1 MLLEDNG
8 NFKELPKG
16 VELAQLLIYVAQGQ
30 YPYLKRERIT
40 GLTSD
45 SISRLLK
52 YIKEG
57 DSSEGKIYKV
67 TLLFILRVINL
78 KNMTIGQFLSITT
91 PEDFI
96 ISIFN
101 ENEVG
106 CCLTPWCR
114 SNGSKKKMKL
124 VRDAKL
130 GYFQFTHVHICL
142 DCGVRY
148 GRGTLDREWGE
159 VENYNSFV
167 YEIIRKEFNSGKK
180 RSQIQKEF
188 NLSQFILNK
197 MLAFLLRHKLLEN
210 DLQRKYDYK
219 FTEIDYEHKFVLLRS
234 MDGRK
239 ITNAAGL
246 FNWGHLEYF
255 YYFFD
260 PKIQEKIYEVSE
272 KDLLSENQS
281 FLQIK
286 NRKTSALKQISSEEC
301 AEFWIRAKQYII
313 EHSTKNMNPRK
324 QGFYDFLGRGFKW
337 LKVNIPEILEWFHNQ
352 QILVE
357 KQNTVQKELERKD
370 KIIRTLILQYKRG
383 MNSSMA
389 KLVEESGVPK
399 KYLRLHN
406 LIPSIKIVM
415 ESLINGVYSIEW
427 LENAVNRVGT
437 DNRLLQL
444 IEDKRGSRC
453 NLY

>member
-1 MLLEDNG
+1 MKSEIDDQHKLYQNWRMLLEDNG

-239 ITNAAGL
+239 ITNLCWTFQLGAFRVFLL
-246 FNWGHLEYF
+246 FF
-255 YYFFD
+255 
-260 PKIQEKIYEVSE
+260 
-272 KDLLSENQS
+272 
-281 FLQIK
+281 
-286 NRKTSALKQISSEEC
+286 
-301 AEFWIRAKQYII
+301 
-313 EHSTKNMNPRK
+313 
-324 QGFYDFLGRGFKW
+324 
-337 LKVNIPEILEWFHNQ
+337 
-352 QILVE
+352 
-357 KQNTVQKELERKD
+357 
-370 KIIRTLILQYKRG
+370 
-383 MNSSMA
+383 
-389 KLVEESGVPK
+389 
-399 KYLRLHN
+399 
-406 LIPSIKIVM
+406 
-415 ESLINGVYSIEW
+415 
-427 LENAVNRVGT
+427 
-437 DNRLLQL
+437 
-444 IEDKRGSRC
+444 
-453 NLY
+453 